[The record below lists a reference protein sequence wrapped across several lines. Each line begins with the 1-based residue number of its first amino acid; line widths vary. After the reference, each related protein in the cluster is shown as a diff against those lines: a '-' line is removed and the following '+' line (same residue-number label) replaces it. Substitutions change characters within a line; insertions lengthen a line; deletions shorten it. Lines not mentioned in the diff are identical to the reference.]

1 MVFAEVGTAF
11 EVMVVGV
18 GAAPSR
24 QSPADHLVT
33 TSPKELASLVPEI
46 QTQLCRCY
54 LQTDPWA
61 LLFSLPITHLNQY
74 VTVYYSEIKT
84 IMTSDRT

>member
-11 EVMVVGV
+11 EVMVVGA

-24 QSPADHLVT
+24 QSPADHSAT
-33 TSPKELASLVPEI
+33 ASPKELASHVPGI
-46 QTQLCRCY
+46 QTQLCRHY

-61 LLFSLPITHLNQY
+61 LLSKFAHHSLESVCYCIF
-74 VTVYYSEIKT
+74 SEIKT
-84 IMTSDRT
+84 IMW